1 MNQCLTQ
8 LRNCDVILK
17 NGAEEF
23 IGLYFDPDKCDMP
36 IVLLKNNC
44 NFDYFLTKLAER
56 SGIPCLEQKLLVRLM
71 YSKSKERKPITEE
84 YIGPIA
90 RIYSKLN
97 KFQFN
102 DDENSFIRKLNED
115 INDQMYE
122 LEKSISRE
130 VLRELK
136 TKEFC
141 TCDFSGNILEYFQT
155 ELKDLVE
162 KYEINYKALYNPV
175 YKVYEYCF
183 SFSIKEYDKDFWQ
196 IVFISEV
203 EEKIFIGTASLVRV
217 FDFNESEK
225 ALATIKAL
233 VIAYNTKLKK
243 DASLFN
249 EEFNFSPK
257 QCDIAKN
264 SIITLLEMNYKENRY
279 DFRYDFDNLCYI
291 TIYLKK
297 IKPEDQSLSDLD
309 LLLSARKPVDGENR
323 MYELLI
329 TYKEFMRNPDI
340 FREFIKQP
348 KQFKKWNFWCKE
360 RKYDDKY
367 FSSIH

>member
-1 MNQCLTQ
+1 MNHCLTQ
-8 LRNCDVILK
+8 LRNCNVILK
-17 NGAEEF
+17 NGEEEF
-23 IGLYFDPDKCDMP
+23 IGLYFDPEKCDMP
-36 IVLLKNNC
+36 IVLLKENW
-44 NFDYFLTKLAER
+44 NFDYFLTKLAEKM
-56 SGIPCLEQKLLVRLM
+56 GIPCLEQKLLVRLM
-71 YSKSKERKPITEE
+71 YSKYKEGEPITEE
-84 YIGPIA
+84 YFDPLA

-97 KFQFN
+97 KFQSIE
-102 DDENSFIRKLNED
+102 DENSFIGKLNED
-115 INDQMYE
+115 ISDQMYE

-141 TCDFSGNILEYFQT
+141 KGVFSGKILEYFQE

-162 KYEINYKALYNPV
+162 KYDINYKALYNPV
-175 YKVYEYCF
+175 YKIYEYYF
-183 SFSIKEYDKDFWQ
+183 SLKEYEKCFWQ

-203 EEKIFIGTASLVRV
+203 ERKICLGTASLVKI
-217 FDFNESEK
+217 FEFQESEK
-225 ALATIKAL
+225 ALATIKSF
-233 VIAYNTKLKK
+233 VIAFNTKLKK
-243 DASLFN
+243 NAALFN
-249 EEFNFSPK
+249 EEFNFSPT

-291 TIYLKK
+291 KIYLKK
-297 IKPEDQSLSDLD
+297 IKPEDQRLSDLD
-309 LLLSARKPVDGENR
+309 LFMPAREPVDGENR

-348 KQFKKWNFWCKE
+348 KQIKKWNFWCKE

-367 FSSIH
+367 FASIH